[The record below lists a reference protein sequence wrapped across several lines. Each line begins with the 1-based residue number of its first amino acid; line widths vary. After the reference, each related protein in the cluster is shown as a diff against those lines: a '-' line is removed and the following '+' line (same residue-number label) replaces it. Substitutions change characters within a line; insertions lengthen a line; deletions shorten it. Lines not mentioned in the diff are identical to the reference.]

1 MPRYKVGDVVRV
13 TDDLAEVAK
22 LQKNHGGWVEDM
34 STVSSSY
41 TNNHIVHLSPC
52 NEKNNQKNN
61 NLHV

>member
-41 TNNHIVHLSPC
+41 TNNHIVHLSP
-52 NEKNNQKNN
+52 
-61 NLHV
+61 